1 MKLSFQKLFFV
12 IATVFALFAILVLA
26 KSILIPLSVAL
37 LMSFILFPLAKKLE
51 SWGMNKILTA
61 FLSIFGVLLIIG
73 AVIFFFSTQ
82 IIELSKEFS
91 HFQDKIINTFADVTV
106 YVNNNVSVVE
116 NLQKNELFDQMKGW
130 LAESS
135 GSLISKT
142 VSNTATFLAGLLATI
157 IFTFL
162 FLIYRDGLTKAFIAF
177 SIEDKR
183 ERVVKM
189 FKSVQQVGQK
199 YFLGMLLIII
209 LIGLVNSIGLLIIG
223 IDNPF
228 LFGFLGATL
237 SIIPYIGTT
246 FGAIIPVT
254 YAFMSHDSGWMAIA
268 VALLFWGV
276 QMITDNFLT
285 PKIVGNS
292 LKVNALTTI
301 LSLIIGAAVWG
312 VAGMILFLPF
322 VAMLKVVC
330 EEYEELKP
338 VALLIGNQNYQE
350 KGGSSKFISKWFEKI
365 QGWLSNF
372 YIAFKKK
379 LGRQTDE

>member
-1 MKLSFQKLFFV
+1 MDLKLNNMKLSFQKLFFV

-51 SWGMNKILTA
+51 SWGMNKMLAA
-61 FLSIFGVLLIIG
+61 FLSIFGVFLIIG
-73 AVIFFFSTQ
+73 GVIFFFSTQ

-91 HFQDKIINTFADVTV
+91 HFQDKIINAFADVTV
-106 YVNNNVSVVE
+106 YVNNNVSFVE
-116 NLQKNELFDQMKGW
+116 NLQKNELFDRMKGW

-142 VSNTATFLAGLLATI
+142 VSNAATFFAGLLATI

-162 FLIYRDGLTKAFIAF
+162 ILIYRNGLTLAFVSF
-177 SIEDKR
+177 STEDKS
-183 ERVVKM
+183 ERLVKM

-199 YFLGMLLIII
+199 YFLGMSLITI
-209 LIGLVNSIGLLIIG
+209 LIGLVNSIGLWVIG

-254 YAFMSHDSGWMAIA
+254 YAFVSHDSGWMAIA

-322 VAMLKVVC
+322 VAMLRVVC

-350 KGGSSKFISKWFEKI
+350 KGGSGKFISKWFEKI
-365 QGWLSNF
+365 KNYFSKL
-372 YIAFKKK
+372 YTAFKKK
-379 LGRQTDE
+379 

>member
-1 MKLSFQKLFFV
+1 V
-12 IATVFALFAILVLA
+12 IATVFALFAILILA

-51 SWGMNKILTA
+51 SWGMNKTLAA
-61 FLSIFGVLLIIG
+61 FLSIFGVFLIIG
-73 AVIFFFSTQ
+73 GVIFFFSTQ

-91 HFQDKIINTFADVTV
+91 HFQNKIINAFADITL
-106 YVNNNVSVVE
+106 YINKNVGFMQHLE
-116 NLQKNELFDQMKGW
+116 KNELFDQIKDW
-130 LAESS
+130 LNESA
-135 GSLISKT
+135 GSLVRKSIN
-142 VSNTATFLAGLLATI
+142 NTATFLAGLLATI

-162 FLIYRDGLTKAFIAF
+162 ILIYRSGLTRALVSF
-177 SIEDKR
+177 STEDKS
-183 ERVVKM
+183 ERLVKM

-199 YFLGMLLIII
+199 YFLGMSLITI
-209 LIGLVNSIGLLIIG
+209 LIGLVNSIGLWIIG

-254 YAFMSHDSGWMAIA
+254 YAFVSHDSGWMAIA
-268 VALLFWGV
+268 VGLLFWGV

-322 VAMLKVVC
+322 VAMFKVVC

-350 KGGSSKFISKWFEKI
+350 NGGSGKFISKWFKKI
-365 QGWLSNF
+365 KSYFLKL

-379 LGRQTDE
+379 

>member
-1 MKLSFQKLFFV
+1 MKVSFQKLFFV
-12 IATVFALFAILVLA
+12 IATVFALFTILVLA

-51 SWGMNKILTA
+51 SWGMNKTLAA
-61 FLSIFGVLLIIG
+61 FLSIFGVFLITG
-73 AVIFFFSTQ
+73 GVILFFSTQ

-91 HFQDKIINTFADVTV
+91 HFQDKIINVFADTTL
-106 YVNNNVSVVE
+106 YINKNVGFLQ
-116 NLQKNELFDQMKGW
+116 NLEKNELFDRIKDW
-130 LAESS
+130 LSEST
-135 GSLISKT
+135 GSLVRKSL
-142 VSNTATFLAGLLATI
+142 SSTATVLTGLLATI

-162 FLIYRDGLTKAFIAF
+162 ILIYRNGLTRAFVSF
-177 SIEDKR
+177 STEDKS
-183 ERVVKM
+183 ERLVKM
-189 FKSVQQVGQK
+189 LKSVQKVGQK
-199 YFLGMLLIII
+199 YFLGMSLIII
-209 LIGLVNSIGLLIIG
+209 LIGFVNSIGLWIIG

-237 SIIPYIGTT
+237 SIIPYVGTT

-254 YAFMSHDSGWMAIA
+254 YAFVSHDSGWMAIA

-301 LSLIIGAAVWG
+301 LSLIVGAAIWG

-322 VAMLKVVC
+322 VAMFRVVC

-350 KGGSSKFISKWFEKI
+350 KGGSGKLISEWFEKI
-365 QGWLSNF
+365 KSYFLKL

-379 LGRQTDE
+379 